1 MAVQLPQRIPPSVQP
16 LQSRDF
22 VQVYEMPTSKQSRR
36 HHRRSTTSPSRHHNQ
51 LPCQVP
57 AAYKPSCFSSVFASG
72 RHHHHP
78 SPTSGHGSARAG
90 RAGPM
95 DLDAGM
101 IPTSPSADSSPSSS
115 DLDTE
120 STGSFFPD
128 RSTTLGTLMGVS
140 VLGGAQRRAPGALAG
155 EEREQTQ
162 RAAQEEEGED
172 GRRGGGVW
180 QRRRRRRRRR
190 GRSLGGS
197 WWRLCRD
204 DDGGPPTSLG
214 EFLDMERQLA
224 CADFLCDGTGASGRE
239 TAAAA
244 AAAASV
250 AATTMFEDGRVRP
263 PQAQQPV
270 AAADERGR
278 WRLLRASEG
287 SSSSTSSL
295 ARLPV
300 LLTGICSG
308 GAG

>member
-1 MAVQLPQRIPPSVQP
+1 
-16 LQSRDF
+16 
-22 VQVYEMPTSKQSRR
+22 
-36 HHRRSTTSPSRHHNQ
+36 
-51 LPCQVP
+51 
-57 AAYKPSCFSSVFASG
+57 
-72 RHHHHP
+72 
-78 SPTSGHGSARAG
+78 
-90 RAGPM
+90 M

-140 VLGGAQRRAPGALAG
+140 AFGERRAARAPAAGEESAAEGAQRVAPDR
-155 EEREQTQ
+155 EEARS
-162 RAAQEEEGED
+162 GV
-172 GRRGGGVW
+172 GVW
-180 QRRRRRRRRR
+180 RRRRRRR
-190 GRSLGGS
+190 GRGSLGGS

-204 DDGGPPTSLG
+204 HGDGGGPPTSLG

-224 CADFLCDGTGASGRE
+224 GADFLCDDGGAGASASGRGL
-239 TAAAA
+239 
-244 AAAASV
+244 
-250 AATTMFEDGRVRP
+250 AATALFEDGRVQP
-263 PQAQQPV
+263 PQPQPQPQQ
-270 AAADERGR
+270 AAAAAEERGR

-287 SSSSTSSL
+287 SSSSL

>member
-1 MAVQLPQRIPPSVQP
+1 M
-16 LQSRDF
+16 
-22 VQVYEMPTSKQSRR
+22 E
-36 HHRRSTTSPSRHHNQ
+36 
-51 LPCQVP
+51 
-57 AAYKPSCFSSVFASG
+57 
-72 RHHHHP
+72 
-78 SPTSGHGSARAG
+78 
-90 RAGPM
+90 
-95 DLDAGM
+95 LDADM

-140 VLGGAQRRAPGALAG
+140 AFGAGGGQQQRRAARAPAAG
-155 EEREQTQ
+155 EDTAEGARRGAQ
-162 RAAQEEEGED
+162 QEEE

-180 QRRRRRRRRR
+180 RRRRRRRCRR
-190 GRSLGGS
+190 AGRSLGGS

-204 DDGGPPTSLG
+204 HGDGGPPTSLG

-224 CADFLCDGTGASGRE
+224 GADFLCDGTGASGRE
-239 TAAAA
+239 A
-244 AAAASV
+244 AAAASAV
-250 AATTMFEDGRVRP
+250 AATALFEDGMVRP
-263 PQAQQPV
+263 PQPPPAE
-270 AAADERGR
+270 ERGR

-287 SSSSTSSL
+287 SSSSL

>member
-1 MAVQLPQRIPPSVQP
+1 MPWVLSARPHRRHGTANPQSTAPPDNCLPINPFASLRFASLQSPSASASGHHHYHDPAPFPTPGHAPLPQRAG
-16 LQSRDF
+16 
-22 VQVYEMPTSKQSRR
+22 
-36 HHRRSTTSPSRHHNQ
+36 SPD
-51 LPCQVP
+51 
-57 AAYKPSCFSSVFASG
+57 A
-72 RHHHHP
+72 
-78 SPTSGHGSARAG
+78 
-90 RAGPM
+90 M
-95 DLDAGM
+95 DLDADM

-140 VLGGAQRRAPGALAG
+140 AFGGAQAQPQQRRAARAPAAAEEGAGGAQRAPHEDD
-155 EEREQTQ
+155 EER
-162 RAAQEEEGED
+162 
-172 GRRGGGVW
+172 RRGGVW
-180 QRRRRRRRRR
+180 RRRRRRRRRRR

-204 DDGGPPTSLG
+204 HGDGGPPTSLG

-224 CADFLCDGTGASGRE
+224 GADFLCDGTGASGRE
-239 TAAAA
+239 AAAA
-244 AAAASV
+244 AAATAL
-250 AATTMFEDGRVRP
+250 FEDGRVRP
-263 PQAQQPV
+263 PQP
-270 AAADERGR
+270 AAAAAVAEERGR

-287 SSSSTSSL
+287 SSSL